1 MHYLAFKDFF
11 VHIVQN
17 PLKYKV
23 NWYKNEEIYQIFLK
37 SYQKKLDPTSENQ
50 WLKDLPEHGEQKGMV
65 GKQQKWPGMSIS
77 KSLGL

>member
-1 MHYLAFKDFF
+1 MKKSLSF
-11 VHIVQN
+11 
-17 PLKYKV
+17 
-23 NWYKNEEIYQIFLK
+23 FLK

-50 WLKDLPEHGEQKGMV
+50 WLKDVPEHGEQKGMV